1 MPPEGTIS
9 CSSLRKS
16 SAQKTSSR
24 APHLSLPCVNQHS
37 IPVSYLFLHLKH
49 TLLLLLL
56 LLLLL
61 ILLYTR
67 IRTHT
72 YAHTLSIHL
81 IWRLNI
87 TFAVTFSPMQQYSL
101 FSI

>member
-61 ILLYTR
+61 ILLY

-87 TFAVTFSPMQQYSL
+87 TFTVTFSPMQQCSV
-101 FSI
+101 